1 MTNTETM
8 QLDLFHGVV
17 LTTKQQEEVDKF
29 VSDQAKRAV
38 STQES
43 INRTMLLLDEA
54 GFVQGVDYDSNFEV
68 YEVTSKREFGY
79 SYNNTQFEHEVT
91 YLNAVGGVYLI
102 VDTIKEGKIIKYN
115 SPVSREGNKLMCT
128 SITEQYRYYIPSSL
142 YTKFKEHN
150 ERKINELAHTKK
162 QAIALD
168 IIVAKYQKL
177 YPEAT
182 VKAGTDYYRGYR
194 RGYESF
200 PIVKIEFKSGSSVT
214 FKLGYGYEFDQE
226 RLHNRYDAQ
235 KETVEQTL
243 ERFNNQKA
251 K

>member
-1 MTNTETM
+1 MNT
-8 QLDLFHGVV
+8 QLDLFEGLV
-17 LTTKQQEEVDKF
+17 LTTEQQEKIDSF
-29 VSDQAKRAV
+29 INSQAKNAV
-38 STQES
+38 MSQEN

-54 GFVQGVDYDSNFEV
+54 GFVQGVDYNSNYEV
-68 YEVTSKREFGY
+68 HEVTSKREFGY

-102 VDTIKEGKIIKYN
+102 VDTIKEGKIVKYN
-115 SPVSREGNKLMCT
+115 APVSREGDKLMCT
-128 SITEQYRYYIPSSL
+128 SITEQYRYYKPSSL
-142 YTKFKEHN
+142 LTKLKESRKAKITELNRQNKEQVCLDYT
-150 ERKINELAHTKK
+150 
-162 QAIALD
+162 
-168 IIVAKYQKL
+168 VAKYQKL

-182 VKAGTDYYRGYR
+182 VKAGSDYYRGYR

-200 PIVKIEFKSGSSVT
+200 PIVQIEFKSGSSVT

-243 ERFNNQKA
+243 ERFNNQKS

>member
-1 MTNTETM
+1 MNT
-8 QLDLFHGVV
+8 QLDLFEGLV
-17 LTTKQQEEVDKF
+17 LTTEQQEKINSF
-29 VSDQAKRAV
+29 INSQAKNAV
-38 STQES
+38 VSQEN

-54 GFVQGVDYDSNFEV
+54 GFVQGVDYNSNYEV
-68 YEVTSKREFGY
+68 HEVTSKREFGY

-102 VDTIKEGKIIKYN
+102 VDTIKEGKIVKYN
-115 SPVSREGNKLMCT
+115 APVSREGNKLMCT
-128 SITEQYRYYIPSSL
+128 SITEQYRYYKPSSL
-142 YTKFKEHN
+142 LTKLKES
-150 ERKINELAHTKK
+150 RRAKINELSRMNKE
-162 QAIALD
+162 QVCLD
-168 IIVAKYQKL
+168 YTVAKYQKL

-182 VKAGTDYYRGYR
+182 VKVGSDYYKGYR

-200 PIVKIEFKSGSSVT
+200 PIVVIEFKSGSSVT
-214 FKLGYGYEFDQE
+214 FKLGYGYELDQE

-243 ERFNNQKA
+243 ERFNNQKI